1 MGDTVIR
8 GNQKKVWRFV
18 TVQPDHIPGQ
28 YICVQALDG
37 HWEEPDPTDP
47 MDDGW
52 RDADVPVA
60 TRVVLMRMD
69 KDGAMRNVH
78 SPYNGDRLSQR

>member
-1 MGDTVIR
+1 MSENVIR

-18 TVQPDHIPGQ
+18 EVNIDHVPGQ

-37 HWEEPDPTDP
+37 HWEPDPETPGEDL
-47 MDDGW
+47 W
-52 RDADVPVA
+52 VDAEVPVS

-78 SPYNGDRLSQR
+78 SPYNGDRFTQR